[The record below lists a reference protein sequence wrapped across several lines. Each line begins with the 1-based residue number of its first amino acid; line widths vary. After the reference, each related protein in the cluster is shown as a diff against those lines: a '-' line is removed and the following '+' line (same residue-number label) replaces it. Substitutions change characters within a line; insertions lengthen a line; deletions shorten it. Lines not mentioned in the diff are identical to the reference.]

1 MKKTTFLAL
10 AMSLGLAANA
20 ATINYTPDNTTIF
33 KNPERGYTE
42 ELSKEVTDDDNNI
55 IAGHES
61 FFSETGINSETKR
74 PIARP
79 TETLVM
85 VLYNLKNYRNKA
97 LTQDML
103 DGFDE
108 DMQALRNVGFK
119 CVLRFAYTEKESDK
133 NDAGLARVQQHI
145 GQLAS
150 HIKDNSDVIYALE
163 AGFVGVWGE
172 WYYSKYFGDQTQSMN
187 ADRIAVIDTLLKIL
201 PEDRFLL
208 VRYPQIKTEYL
219 AAKGIDTKALTT
231 SEAYNGSIKA
241 RIGCHN
247 DAFLNTYGDNGTY
260 ASKGKSDD
268 PKVRQYVAD
277 ETLYVPN
284 GGETNVED
292 DDKDFPNWSFKV
304 FKKAE
309 EEMSKYHWSFCG
321 ESYAKEM
328 TVKWHDTAS
337 VTDPSMSIFDQLN
350 CKMGYR
356 YQLNT
361 ATLPAKAVAGAQAH
375 FQFSITNTGYAPLY
389 NFRRAQVVLK
399 SSNGT
404 IYPIDLASDPRTWK
418 PNGAVTNIDEYL
430 TIPADVPEGSY
441 QLYLAMPDTADKL
454 KNDPRFAIRFAN
466 QNIWESS
473 TGMNKLNA
481 SIAITKSTVTP
492 PTPGNPSIS
501 VSATSI
507 SFGDVTVGSS
517 ATRTFTV
524 SGTNLTNNITISSN
538 NAALAVSPATI
549 NKTNASNATV
559 TLTLTPAAAGNG
571 NATVTIASSGA
582 TSKTLSVSWN
592 GKQNGGTTDPTDAV
606 ILPATLDKNNKSAV
620 SDDTWWTTDNSYYD
634 FGSEDNE
641 NTSRYIEWSV
651 YLKYPGQYNISAV
664 AGHPYDDNADGFQ
677 LEMQLLDGSNAV
689 STFTAA
695 ENSWAEA
702 NISYPTAWDLSAIAQ
717 GKYTLRAKNIAEFEQ
732 PKLKSITLEYDGELP
747 TGIENTTIQQDGQA
761 YDLLG
766 RPVDE
771 NYHGIVIKN
780 GKKYIQ

>member
-1 MKKTTFLAL
+1 MKKTTILAL

-42 ELSKEVTDDDNNI
+42 ELSKKVSDKSPHI

-61 FFSETGINSETKR
+61 FFSETGINSETER

-85 VLYNLKNYRNKA
+85 VLYNLQNYRDKA

-103 DGFDE
+103 DGFDD

-119 CVLRFAYTEKESDK
+119 CVLRFAYTESEKDK

-172 WYYSKYFGDQTQSMN
+172 WYYSKYFGDETQSMN

-219 AAKGIDTKALTT
+219 AAKGIDTKALTA
-231 SEAYNGSIKA
+231 SEAYSGSIKA

-260 ASKGKSDD
+260 ASKNKSDD
-268 PKVRQYVAD
+268 PKVRQYIAD

-292 DDKDFPNWSFKV
+292 DDEEYPDWSFKV

-356 YQLNT
+356 YQLNS
-361 ATLPAKAVAGAQAH
+361 ATLPESGQAGSQAR

-404 IYPIDLASDPRTWK
+404 IYSIDLASDPRTWK

-430 TIPADVPEGSY
+430 TIPADVPAGTY
-441 QLYLAMPDTADKL
+441 QLYLAMPDTSSKL
-454 KNDPRFAIRFAN
+454 KDDPRFAIRFAN
-466 QNIWESS
+466 QNIWEST
-473 TGMNKLNA
+473 TGLNKLNA
-481 SIAITKSTVTP
+481 SIQITAGGAVQT
-492 PTPGNPSIS
+492 PSIS
-501 VSATSI
+501 VSTSSI
-507 SFGDVTVGSS
+507 SFDDVPVGSS

-524 SGTNLTNNITISSN
+524 SGANLTGNITVSSN

-549 NKTNASNATV
+549 NKSNAQNATV
-559 TLTLTPAAAGNG
+559 TLTITPAAAGNG
-571 NATVTIASSGA
+571 SATVTVASSGA
-582 TSKTLSVSWN
+582 TSKTVSVSWN

-606 ILPATLDKNNKSAV
+606 ILPATLNKANKSAV
-620 SDDTWWTTDNSYYD
+620 SDDMTWYNTDYFD
-634 FGSEDNE
+634 FGPTDAT
-641 NTSRYIEWSV
+641 NTSRWATWNV
-651 YLKYPGQYNISAV
+651 YLKYPGEYIISEVGYCAN
-664 AGHPYDDNADGFQ
+664 GHSYL
-677 LEMQLLDGSNAV
+677 LEMMSGSSVV
-689 STFTAA
+689 SSFTALDSGHWG
-695 ENSWAEA
+695 EGDQNYTQSEH
-702 NISYPTAWDLSAIAQ
+702 WDLSSVPA
-717 GKYTLRAKNIAEFEQ
+717 GKYTLRVKNNTEWGQ
-732 PKLKSITLEYDGELP
+732 PKLQSITLEYDGELP
-747 TGIENTTIQQDGQA
+747 TGIENTSVLQDGQA
-761 YDLLG
+761 YDILG

-771 NYHGIVIKN
+771 NYHGIIILN
-780 GKKYIQ
+780 GKKYIR

>member
-1 MKKTTFLAL
+1 MKKTTILAL

-42 ELSKEVTDDDNNI
+42 ELSKKVSDNSPHI

-61 FFSETGINSETKR
+61 FFSETGINSETER

-85 VLYNLKNYRNKA
+85 VLYNLQNYRDKA

-103 DGFDE
+103 DGFDD

-119 CVLRFAYTEKESDK
+119 CVLRFAYTESEKDK

-219 AAKGIDTKALTT
+219 AAKGIDTKALTA

-260 ASKGKSDD
+260 ASKNKSDD
-268 PKVRQYVAD
+268 PKVRQYIAD

-292 DDKDFPNWSFKV
+292 DDDEYPNWSYKV

-356 YQLNT
+356 YQLNS
-361 ATLPAKAVAGAQAH
+361 ATLPESGQAGSQAR

-404 IYPIDLASDPRTWK
+404 VYPIDLASDPRTWK

-430 TIPADVPEGSY
+430 TIPADVPAGTY
-441 QLYLAMPDTADKL
+441 QLYLAMPDTSSKL
-454 KNDPRFAIRFAN
+454 KDDPRFAIRFAN
-466 QNIWESS
+466 QNIRESS
-473 TGMNKLNA
+473 TGLNKLNA
-481 SIAITKSTVTP
+481 SIQITAGGAVQT
-492 PTPGNPSIS
+492 PSIS
-501 VSATSI
+501 VSTSSI

-524 SGTNLTNNITISSN
+524 SGANLTGNITVSSN

-549 NKTNASNATV
+549 NKSNAQNATV
-559 TLTLTPAAAGNG
+559 TLTITPAAAGNG
-571 NATVTIASSGA
+571 SATVTVASSGA
-582 TSKTLSVSWN
+582 TSKTVSVSWN

-606 ILPATLDKNNKSAV
+606 ILPATLNKANKSAV
-620 SDDTWWTTDNSYYD
+620 SDDTWWATDNSYYD
-634 FGSEDNE
+634 FGSSDAE
-641 NTSRYIEWSV
+641 NTSRYIEWTV
-651 YLKYPGQYNISAV
+651 YLKYPGQYNVSAV
-664 AGHPYDDNADGFQ
+664 ASHPYDDNADGFT

-689 STFTAA
+689 STFNGGET
-695 ENSWAEA
+695 WAEA
-702 NISYPTAWDLSAIAQ
+702 NISYSTAWDLSTVAQ
-717 GKYTLRAKNIAEFEQ
+717 GKYTLRAKNIATFEQ
-732 PKLKSITLEYDGELP
+732 PKLQSITLEYDGELP
-747 TGIENTTIQQDGQA
+747 TGIENTSVLQDGQA
-761 YDLLG
+761 YDILG

-771 NYHGIVIKN
+771 NYHGIIILN
-780 GKKYIQ
+780 GKKYIR